1 MIKTFADK
9 KTESLFAL
17 GEAKKVPADL
27 AKRAVRKLDMI
38 GSAYTIE
45 DLRVP
50 PGSKLHALT
59 GDREDQWAISVN
71 DQWRICFR
79 FEGEDA
85 YDVEFCD
92 YH

>member
-9 KTESLFAL
+9 EIENLFCDGRSRRIPSELIPRAL
-17 GEAKKVPADL
+17 
-27 AKRAVRKLDMI
+27 RKLDMLDA
-38 GSAYTIE
+38 AYRLE

-50 PGSKLHALT
+50 PGNKLHALR
-59 GDREDQWAISVN
+59 GDRTGFHAIAIN
-71 DQWRICFR
+71 GQWRICFR

-85 YDVEFCD
+85 FDVEICG